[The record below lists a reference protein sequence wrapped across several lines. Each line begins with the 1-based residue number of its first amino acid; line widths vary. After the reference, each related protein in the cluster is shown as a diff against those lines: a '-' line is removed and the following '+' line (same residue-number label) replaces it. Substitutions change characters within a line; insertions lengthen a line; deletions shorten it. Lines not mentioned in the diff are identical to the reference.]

1 VVYRGAGNS
10 QGRTSWKSKP
20 EQNDY
25 IAFIGFMVYYSY
37 HLQPPS
43 LPTQDIP
50 SEFNRSED
58 ELHSLSPIPSQT
70 VPPPRSTSAPEN
82 LNSEPLL
89 LLSGYSY
96 GALVTTSLPPI
107 ITSIISPFQ
116 TPIPSSPHAEIRM
129 RAAFLAD
136 RQNELMNE
144 RLSSLLHKTQIEDYH
159 LTDPKTRGASGS
171 VRIGGHEDLRRSS
184 HESHRS
190 RSRNSF
196 TFDTQV
202 SRSVERVRSISRS
215 GPFGHRRDN
224 STSSTTPSPKEEQKG
239 SEGSPEVTAAEDKGI
254 LKAVPNIGQG
264 LKIAYLLVS
273 PLHGWVNALAT
284 MSLWGSKSGRSAMAT
299 DGSAIPEYETKLTI
313 DPTLALFGDGDV
325 FVSANKLRAWAG
337 KMHGACE
344 GREHPKFR
352 HREVPGA
359 GHFWHDNEALQIL
372 QEEVKHFVSTL

>member
-1 VVYRGAGNS
+1 
-10 QGRTSWKSKP
+10 
-20 EQNDY
+20 
-25 IAFIGFMVYYSY
+25 MVYYSY

-43 LPTQDIP
+43 MPTQDVS

-58 ELHSLSPIPSQT
+58 ELHSLSPIPSQI
-70 VPPPRSTSAPEN
+70 VPPPRSTSPPEN
-82 LNSEPLL
+82 LNSKPLL

-136 RQNELMNE
+136 QQNELMND
-144 RLSSLLHKTQIEDYH
+144 RLSSLLHKTQIEDYP
-159 LTDPKTRGASGS
+159 LTGPKVRGASGS
-171 VRIGGHEDLRRSS
+171 VRIGGHEDLRKSS

-190 RSRNSF
+190 RNSF
-196 TFDTQV
+196 TFDSHV
-202 SRSVERVRSISRS
+202 SRNVERVRSISKS
-215 GPFGHRRDN
+215 GPLGHRRDN
-224 STSSTTPSPKEEQKG
+224 SPSSTTPLPKEEQKG

-273 PLHGWVNALAT
+273 PLHGWVNSLAT
-284 MSLWGSKSGRSAMAT
+284 MSVWGSKTGRGTTAT
-299 DGSAIPEYETKLTI
+299 NGSAIPEHEMKLTI
-313 DPTLALFGDGDV
+313 DPTLALFGDDDV

-359 GHFWHDNEALQIL
+359 GHFWHDHEALHIL
-372 QEEVKHFVSTL
+372 REEVKHFVSTL